1 MPTFIDESGDTGTV
15 PPSNI
20 PFFRLAGVWVPSHDV
35 AEAFR
40 ADVVQLRQDLGLPAD
55 YEFKFAK
62 SHVHALRREG
72 FFQAALR
79 HEFRFAV
86 ASVDKTRV
94 SWDAAV
100 IHWATAVSLAACL
113 RSTYHREE
121 AGRGAAGDHG
131 PLNELVVVDD
141 NQDRQF
147 LEVVKRVFRDLNQG
161 HRAGQKTGAPLI
173 GKVRF
178 RKSHPDEL
186 LQLVDMV
193 CGAVGAYLTGEDKWY
208 RLIADRSVG
217 VIELP

>member
-1 MPTFIDESGDTGTV
+1 MPTFIDESGDTGPI

-20 PFFRLAGVWVPSHDV
+20 PFFRLAAVWVPSHDV
-35 AEAFR
+35 AEHFR
-40 ADVVQLRQDLGLPAD
+40 HDVVRLRQDQGLPAGF
-55 YEFKFAK
+55 EFKFAK
-62 SHVHALRREG
+62 SHAYPLRREG
-72 FFQAALR
+72 FYRAALR
-79 HEFRFAV
+79 HEFRFAA
-86 ASVDKTRV
+86 ASVNKSGLD
-94 SWDAAV
+94 WDATV

-113 RSTYHREE
+113 RATYHHEE
-121 AGRGAAGDHG
+121 ERRGKDG
-131 PLNELVVVDD
+131 PLDELVVVDD

-161 HRAGQKTGAPLI
+161 SRPGQKPGAPLV

-193 CGAVGAYLTGEDKWY
+193 CGAVGCYLDGEDRWY